1 VADEEP
7 KPEVLAPAD
16 APKPAEDAVAK
27 DDAVAN
33 QAKRTK
39 LAKRREGARS
49 FQPGLWLRLLPAGAA
64 VVYFAFFIGLNTH
77 HVKVSF
83 VFSSTRV
90 SLIWVVLLS
99 GALGIVLGV
108 LLSQLYRF
116 RRRAAHAAKAVAR
129 ASKP

>member
-1 VADEEP
+1 MTDEP
-7 KPEVLAPAD
+7 KPEGGATP
-16 APKPAEDAVAK
+16 
-27 DDAVAN
+27 DD
-33 QAKRTK
+33 QAKPEDEPKRVK

-64 VVYFAFFIGLNTH
+64 AAYLAFFIGLNTH
-77 HVKVSF
+77 RVSVSF

-99 GALGIVLGV
+99 GVLGLVLGV

-116 RRRAAHAAKAVAR
+116 RRRGKNAAKQ
-129 ASKP
+129 

>member
-1 VADEEP
+1 MADDPHRDAEPHPDRPPAVDDPHPDRPVDEP
-7 KPEVLAPAD
+7 KRA
-16 APKPAEDAVAK
+16 
-27 DDAVAN
+27 
-33 QAKRTK
+33 K

-49 FQPGLWLRLLPAGAA
+49 FQPGLWLRLIPAGAA
-64 VVYFAFFIGLNTH
+64 IVYLAFFIGLNTH
-77 HVKVSF
+77 RVKVSF

-116 RRRAAHAAKAVAR
+116 RRRAASAAR
-129 ASKP
+129 ADRT

>member
-1 VADEEP
+1 MADEEAA
-7 KPEVLAPAD
+7 KPEALAPAET
-16 APKPAEDAVAK
+16 PKPAAEAVSNEAR
-27 DDAVAN
+27 
-33 QAKRTK
+33 RTK

-64 VVYFAFFIGLNTH
+64 VVYLAFFIGLNTH

-116 RRRAAHAAKAVAR
+116 RRRSKTAK
-129 ASKP
+129 P

>member
-1 VADEEP
+1 MADEEAA
-7 KPEVLAPAD
+7 KPEALAPAET
-16 APKPAEDAVAK
+16 PKPAAEAVSNEAR
-27 DDAVAN
+27 
-33 QAKRTK
+33 RTK

-64 VVYFAFFIGLNTH
+64 VVYLAFFIGLNTH

-83 VFSSTRV
+83 VVSSTRV

-116 RRRAAHAAKAVAR
+116 RRRAAHAAKAA
-129 ASKP
+129 KQ

>member
-1 VADEEP
+1 MADEEAA
-7 KPEVLAPAD
+7 KAEALAPAE
-16 APKPAEDAVAK
+16 APKPADEAVSNEAR
-27 DDAVAN
+27 
-33 QAKRTK
+33 RTK

-64 VVYFAFFIGLNTH
+64 VVYLAFFIGLNTH

-83 VFSSTRV
+83 VVSSTRV

-116 RRRAAHAAKAVAR
+116 RRRAAHAAKAA
-129 ASKP
+129 KQ

>member
-1 VADEEP
+1 VADEEA
-7 KPEVLAPAD
+7 KPEVLAPEE
-16 APKPAEDAVAK
+16 APKPADE
-27 DDAVAN
+27 
-33 QAKRTK
+33 AKRTK

-49 FQPGLWLRLLPAGAA
+49 FQPGLWLRLLPAGAS
-64 VVYFAFFIGLNTH
+64 VVYLAFFIGLNTH
-77 HVKVSF
+77 RVKVSF

-116 RRRAAHAAKAVAR
+116 RRRAAHAAHAAK

>member
-1 VADEEP
+1 MTDEEA
-7 KPEVLAPAD
+7 KPEVLAQGD
-16 APKPAEDAVAK
+16 APKPADSAVAK

-64 VVYFAFFIGLNTH
+64 VVYLAFFIGLNTH

-116 RRRAAHAAKAVAR
+116 RRRTKRV
-129 ASKP
+129 KP

>member
-1 VADEEP
+1 MTEEEAA
-7 KPEVLAPAD
+7 KPEAPAP
-16 APKPAEDAVAK
+16 AETAKPAAEAVSNEAR
-27 DDAVAN
+27 
-33 QAKRTK
+33 RTK

-64 VVYFAFFIGLNTH
+64 VVYLAFFIGLNTH
-77 HVKVSF
+77 RVKVSF

-116 RRRAAHAAKAVAR
+116 RRRAAHAAKAA
-129 ASKP
+129 KQ

>member
-1 VADEEP
+1 MADEEAAT
-7 KPEVLAPAD
+7 PEALAPAE
-16 APKPAEDAVAK
+16 APKPAGEAVSDAEA
-27 DDAVAN
+27 ASNA
-33 QAKRTK
+33 ARRTK

-64 VVYFAFFIGLNTH
+64 VVYLAFFIGLNTH

-83 VFSSTRV
+83 VVASTRV

-116 RRRAAHAAKAVAR
+116 RRRAAHAAKAAR
-129 ASKP
+129 Q

>member
-1 VADEEP
+1 VADDEEAR
-7 KPEVLAPAD
+7 PEVLAPAE
-16 APKPAEDAVAK
+16 APTPAEE
-27 DDAVAN
+27 
-33 QAKRTK
+33 AKRTR

-64 VVYFAFFIGLNTH
+64 VVYLAFFIGLNTH
-77 HVKVSF
+77 GVKVSF

-99 GALGIVLGV
+99 NALGIVLGV

-116 RRRAAHAAKAVAR
+116 RRRAAHAAKAAR
-129 ASKP
+129 Q